1 MSYKPISI
9 RRRVD
14 VPFVNLTLLLFW
26 AHALPSIIRFF
37 EKPKK
42 ARLIE
47 FFRNRRGGSVVRL
60 SLG

>member
-47 FFRNRRGGSVVRL
+47 FFLEIDAAVQ
-60 SLG
+60 

>member
-1 MSYKPISI
+1 MFTHQSTSI
-9 RRRVD
+9 RRRVN

-42 ARLIE
+42 ARLVE
-47 FFRNRRGGSVVRL
+47 FFLEIDAAVQ
-60 SLG
+60 